1 MLFRSGTTALAL
13 YTAGEFGGLSVAAER
28 VVGKGKVILL
38 GSMLSGENL
47 LRLIDCA
54 PVAQA
59 TNNVV
64 LVERSGTQHGII
76 AVETENKAGRIT
88 LDGEYTDLLTGNK
101 LTGGVEIP
109 PYGALVLR
117 KMGKAV

>member
-1 MLFRSGTTALAL
+1 M
-13 YTAGEFGGLSVAAER
+13 
-28 VVGKGKVILL
+28 
-38 GSMLSGENL
+38 
-47 LRLIDCA
+47 RLIDCA

-64 LVERSGTQHGII
+64 LVERNGSQYGIV
-76 AVETENKAGRIT
+76 AVETENRAGRIT

-101 LTGGVEIP
+101 LTGDVKIP